1 MSILKSKKRKYR
13 KYIHGA
19 CQGTHLLGWIIFPTS
34 LIQIVNDPVLDFLI
48 GVGISFI
55 VGLGIQK
62 ALKC

>member
-1 MSILKSKKRKYR
+1 MSILKGKKRKYR

-19 CQGTHLLGWIIFPTS
+19 CQGTNLLGWIISPTY
-34 LIQIVNDPVLDFLI
+34 LIQIINEPVLDFLI
-48 GVGISFI
+48 GVGIAFI